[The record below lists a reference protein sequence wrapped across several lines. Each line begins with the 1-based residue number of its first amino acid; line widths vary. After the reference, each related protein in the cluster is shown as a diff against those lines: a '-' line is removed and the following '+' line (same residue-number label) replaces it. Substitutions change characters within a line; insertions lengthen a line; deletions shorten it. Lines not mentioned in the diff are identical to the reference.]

1 MVQHCISYM
10 GCPKSLDSRVFL
22 SGSFDF
28 RFWLMCVGSLTS
40 HVHSN
45 CVHVYT
51 RCKHWYMYSRKSLK
65 DHQEE
70 SLFLMSEI
78 TRNQSLAIRGQ
89 AVEMVLAGSTTREAA
104 EALGV
109 SQSAVSK
116 WMKKSQQGQSLSN
129 KPRFGRPKVLD
140 RISKNVIKKSLIKKT
155 PIYKETCNQTYSCW
169 SSSL

>member
-1 MVQHCISYM
+1 
-10 GCPKSLDSRVFL
+10 
-22 SGSFDF
+22 
-28 RFWLMCVGSLTS
+28 
-40 HVHSN
+40 
-45 CVHVYT
+45 
-51 RCKHWYMYSRKSLK
+51 MYSRKSLK

-109 SQSAVSK
+109 SQSAVAK